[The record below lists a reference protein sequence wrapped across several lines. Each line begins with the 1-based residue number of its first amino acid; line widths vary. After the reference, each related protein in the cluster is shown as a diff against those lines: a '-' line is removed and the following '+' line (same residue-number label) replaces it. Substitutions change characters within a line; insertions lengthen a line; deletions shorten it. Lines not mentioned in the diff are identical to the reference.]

1 MGGRTFKQGEQFSK
15 EKAKELV
22 AKFLS
27 DLLREDVEVVEVE
40 VEAGPHRKMDPMGI
54 RVDTGYEKIIIVY
67 NRE

>member
-1 MGGRTFKQGEQFSK
+1 MDSKAFKQGEQISND
-15 EKAKELV
+15 KAKELV

-40 VEAGPHRKMDPMGI
+40 AGRHRKIDPMGI
-54 RVDTGYEKIIIVY
+54 RVDTGYEKIMIVY

>member
-1 MGGRTFKQGEQFSK
+1 MSGRTFKQGEQFSK

-40 VEAGPHRKMDPMGI
+40 AGPHRKIDPMGI
-54 RVDTGYEKIIIVY
+54 RVDTGYEKIMIVY